1 MILSY
6 GFRRRLIPE
15 APATIVSS
23 QQQPFT
29 RVPTMQT
36 GFIVALAALAFL
48 SWAAPQARHTATPPT
63 AAPSQEKIV
72 TTRAT
77 GTFDV
82 TLAPQ
87 TTDTPAEGSPLGR
100 LTIDKQFHGHLEG
113 TSKGEML
120 TAGSTTIENSAGYVA
135 VERVTGTL
143 HGKKGTFALQHNGI
157 MTRGEGKLTIT
168 VVPDSGTGELT
179 GLSGSMSIDIANG
192 KHSYTLDYTLP

>member
-63 AAPSQEKIV
+63 
-72 TTRAT
+72 T